1 MTRHRTHEGSR
12 AEAQATAKRVVHDVE
27 HDVEHDVVHDA
38 VHDVI
43 RDVANDAVHDAATDV
58 ATDVVHDMARYY
70 DERAAIYERVYH
82 KPHRQADLRAI
93 EAWLRTRF
101 AGRHGLE
108 IACGTGWWTP
118 HAAHDC
124 ASWLATDLNES
135 TLAMARKKPLPP
147 NKVRFAVADAYA
159 LDASLR
165 RLDPALD
172 PARPDRPNTARF
184 DAAFAGCW
192 WSHVPLARLPSWL
205 EHLHIQL
212 QPGARVVMLDNRY
225 VEGDSTAVHRVDADG
240 NGYQWRML
248 DDDSRHEVVKN
259 FPTADSVRA
268 ALGARAREIHF
279 VEHAHYWTLEY
290 KLGSSDSTL
299 A

>member
-1 MTRHRTHEGSR
+1 MTQHAAPSGTR
-12 AEAQATAKRVVHDVE
+12 
-27 HDVEHDVVHDA
+27 DA
-38 VHDVI
+38 VHDTP
-43 RDVANDAVHDAATDV
+43 NS
-58 ATDVVHDMARYY
+58 VVDDMARYY

-82 KPHRQADLRAI
+82 KPHRQADLRAL
-93 EAWLRTRF
+93 EAWLRTAF
-101 AGRHGLE
+101 VGRHGLE

-135 TLAMARKKPLPP
+135 TLAIARRKPLPP
-147 NKVRFAVADAYA
+147 GKVRFAEADAYA
-159 LDASLR
+159 LDASLL
-165 RLDPALD
+165 RLDPSVGQASSS
-172 PARPDRPNTARF
+172 RPNTPRL

-192 WSHVPLARLPSWL
+192 WSHVPLSRLPSWL
-205 EHLHIQL
+205 LHLHAQL

-248 DDDSRHEVVKN
+248 DDGSRHEVVKN
-259 FPTADSVRA
+259 FPTADTARA
-268 ALGARAREIHF
+268 ALGTRARDIRF
-279 VEHAHYWTLEY
+279 VEHAYYWTLEY
-290 KLGSSDSTL
+290 TLGPIDTKL